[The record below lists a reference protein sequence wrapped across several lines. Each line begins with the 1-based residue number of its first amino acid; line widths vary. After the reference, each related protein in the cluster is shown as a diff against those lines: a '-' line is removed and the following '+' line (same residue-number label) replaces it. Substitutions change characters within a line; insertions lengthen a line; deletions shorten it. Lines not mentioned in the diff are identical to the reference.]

1 MRYFQKKSERWLK
14 KSEIPYDEIICVGP
28 FFRRTKKFKVL
39 KEEGVD
45 VLIDDDTVLRHYLR
59 RRAFVSLP
67 PEKFIQLSQA
77 VF

>member
-1 MRYFQKKSERWLK
+1 MRYFQKKSEKYLRK
-14 KSEIPYDEIICVGP
+14 KKIPYDQIICVGP
-28 FFRRTKKFKVL
+28 FFRRAKKLKVL
-39 KEEGVD
+39 KEEGAD
-45 VLIDDDTVLRHYLR
+45 VLIDDDTALRHYLR